1 MPGSVEIIF
10 RPFIAFILLWVF
22 VHLLGKQTIAQ
33 RTYHLYIA
41 SITMGT
47 LAGNLAFNIKIN
59 FLYPIIAIII
69 MGSVVF
75 ILNHVAVRNPRFGKW
90 IAGEPVALIQKGQIL
105 QESMQRMGYSLDS
118 LKQALRGKDIFNL
131 EEVEYAILEING
143 SLSVLKKTQ
152 YQNTTKQDLPL
163 LSSAETVPIEMVYD
177 GKILY
182 ENLSNQTYDDKWLM
196 AELKKR
202 NLSVFDI
209 SYAVVGTK
217 GNLYID
223 LFRDQINARP

>member
-1 MPGSVEIIF
+1 MSESVEIIF
-10 RPFIAFILLWVF
+10 RTLTSFILLWVF

-47 LAGNLAFNIKIN
+47 IAGNLAFNIKIK
-59 FLYPIIAIII
+59 FLYFIIAIII
-69 MGSVVF
+69 MGTIVYM
-75 ILNHVAVRNPRFGKW
+75 LNRLTIRNPRFGKW
-90 IAGEPVALIQKGQIL
+90 IAGEPATLIQKGQIL
-105 QESMQRMGYSLDS
+105 EESMEQMGYSLDS
-118 LKQALRGKDIFNL
+118 LKQALRGKDIFNI
-131 EEVEYAILEING
+131 EEVEYAILETNG
-143 SLSVLKKTQ
+143 SLSVLKKEQ
-152 YQNTTKQDLPL
+152 YQNAAKQDLPL
-163 LSSAETVPIEMVYD
+163 LSSAGSVPLELVYD

-182 ENLSNQTYDDKWLM
+182 ENLSKHTYDYESLM

-202 NLSVFDI
+202 NLAVFDI

-223 LFRDQINARP
+223 LIKDQ

>member
-1 MPGSVEIIF
+1 MSDAVEIIF
-10 RPFIAFILLWVF
+10 RTFTSFILLWVF

-47 LAGNLAFNIKIN
+47 IAGNLAFNIKIK
-59 FLYPIIAIII
+59 FLYFIIAIII
-69 MGSVVF
+69 MGTIVF
-75 ILNHVAVRNPRFGKW
+75 MLNLLAVRNPRFGKW
-90 IAGEPVALIQKGQIL
+90 IAGEPATLIQKGKIL
-105 QESMQRMGYSLDS
+105 EESMERMGYSLDS
-118 LKQALRGKDIFNL
+118 LKQALRGKDVFNV
-131 EEVEYAILEING
+131 EEVECAILEING
-143 SLSVLKKTQ
+143 SLSVLKKEQ
-152 YQNTTKQDLPL
+152 YKNATKQDLPL
-163 LSSAETVPIEMVYD
+163 LPSAGTVPIELVYE

-182 ENLSNQTYDDKWLM
+182 ENLSKHTYDDEWLM

-202 NLSVFDI
+202 NLAVFDI

-223 LFRDQINARP
+223 LIKDQSRE

>member
-1 MPGSVEIIF
+1 MSESVEIIF
-10 RPFIAFILLWVF
+10 RTLTSFILLWVF

-47 LAGNLAFNIKIN
+47 IAGNLAFNIKIK
-59 FLYPIIAIII
+59 FLYFIIAIIV
-69 MGSVVF
+69 MGTIVYM
-75 ILNHVAVRNPRFGKW
+75 LNLLSIRNPRFGKW
-90 IAGEPVALIQKGQIL
+90 IAGEPATLIQKGQL
-105 QESMQRMGYSLDS
+105 LEESMERMGYSLDS
-118 LKQALRGKDIFNL
+118 LKQGLRGKDIFNI
-131 EEVEYAILEING
+131 EEVECAILETNG
-143 SLSVLKKTQ
+143 SLSVLKKEQ
-152 YQNTTKQDLPL
+152 YQNAAKQDLPL
-163 LSSAETVPIEMVYD
+163 LPSATVPIELVHD

-182 ENLSNQTYDDKWLM
+182 ENLSKHTYDYESLM

-202 NLSVFDI
+202 NLAVFDI

-223 LFRDQINARP
+223 LFKDQSTE

>member
-1 MPGSVEIIF
+1 MSESVEIIF
-10 RPFIAFILLWVF
+10 RTLTSFILLWVF

-47 LAGNLAFNIKIN
+47 IAGNLAFNIKIK
-59 FLYPIIAIII
+59 FLYFIIAIIV
-69 MGSVVF
+69 MGTIVYM
-75 ILNHVAVRNPRFGKW
+75 LNLLSIRNPRFGKW
-90 IAGEPVALIQKGQIL
+90 IAGEPATLIQKGQL
-105 QESMQRMGYSLDS
+105 LEESMERMGYSLDS
-118 LKQALRGKDIFNL
+118 LKQGLRGKDIFNI
-131 EEVEYAILEING
+131 EEVECAILETNG
-143 SLSVLKKTQ
+143 SLSVLKKEQ
-152 YQNTTKQDLPL
+152 YQNAAKQDLPL
-163 LSSAETVPIEMVYD
+163 LPSASVPIELVHD

-182 ENLSNQTYDDKWLM
+182 ENLSKHTYDYESLM

-202 NLSVFDI
+202 NLAVFDI

-223 LFRDQINARP
+223 LFKDQSTE